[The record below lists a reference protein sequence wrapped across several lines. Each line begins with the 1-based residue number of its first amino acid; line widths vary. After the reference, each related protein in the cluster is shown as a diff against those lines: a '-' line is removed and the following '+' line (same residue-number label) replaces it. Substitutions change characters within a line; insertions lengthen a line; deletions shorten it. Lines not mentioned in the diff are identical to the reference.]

1 MMATWS
7 YLVAGLFLPLF
18 PLSMVFNMLFARIS
32 QPLAR
37 AALLLAWPLAGLA
50 LLQSPGAEV
59 PEPVLIWA
67 LATSALYAV
76 RLLAIR
82 DLGTWTGFL
91 ATSLWALLWIP
102 AREGFQLKGITID
115 ALVFS
120 APLAL
125 LVLIMVLLNQRL
137 GGAYAG
143 VRGGMASSLPRLSV
157 ALIICLLAA
166 IATPP
171 FPGFFTLLSVLI
183 SASPVNMVMMLVI
196 WLLWSWAAARLIQ
209 GFVVGTP
216 VQDCNVQDIGLP
228 SSWGL
233 AMLFMALLL
242 TGVLLT
248 GDLL

>member
-1 MMATWS
+1 MAIWS
-7 YLVAGLFLPLF
+7 FLLVGLFLPLF
-18 PLSMVFNMLFARIS
+18 PLSMVFNLLFARVT

-37 AALLLAWPLAGLA
+37 AVLLLAWPLAGLA
-50 LLQSPGAEV
+50 LLHSPGDDV

-67 LATSALYAV
+67 LATSVLYAI

-91 ATSLWALLWIP
+91 ATSVWALFWIP
-102 AREGFQLKGITID
+102 AREGVELKGIAID
-115 ALVFS
+115 SLAFS

-125 LVLIMVLLNQRL
+125 LVLIMVLLNRRF

-143 VRGGMASSLPRLSV
+143 VRDGMATSLPRLSV

-166 IATPP
+166 VATPP
-171 FPGFFTLLSVLI
+171 FPGFFTLLSVLML
-183 SASPVNMVMMLVI
+183 ASPVNMVGMLVV

-228 SSWGL
+228 LSWGL

>member
-1 MMATWS
+1 MATWS
-7 YLVAGLFLPLF
+7 YLVVGLFLPLF
-18 PLSMVFNMLFARIS
+18 PLSMAFNLLFARVS

-37 AALLLAWPLAGLA
+37 AVLLLAWPLAGLG
-50 LLQSPGAEV
+50 LLHILGTDA
-59 PEPVLIWA
+59 PEPVLNWA

-76 RLLAIR
+76 RLLALR

-91 ATSLWALLWIP
+91 ATSVWALLWIP
-102 AREGFQLKGITID
+102 AREGFELADIALD
-115 ALVFS
+115 ALGFS

-125 LVLIMVLLNQRL
+125 LVLITVLLNRRL

-143 VRGGMASSLPRLSV
+143 INGGIAASLPRLSV
-157 ALIICLLAA
+157 VLIICLLAA
-166 IATPP
+166 VATPP
-171 FPGFFTLLSVLI
+171 FPGFFSLLSVLML
-183 SASPVNMVMMLVI
+183 ASPVNLVGLLVV

-216 VQDCNVQDIGLP
+216 AQDSSVQDIGLP
-228 SSWGL
+228 VSWGL
-233 AMLFMALLL
+233 AMAFTALLL

>member
-1 MMATWS
+1 MAIWT
-7 YLVAGLFLPLF
+7 YLLIGLFLPLF
-18 PLSMVFNMLFARIS
+18 PLSMVFNLLFARAAS
-32 QPLAR
+32 PPVR

-50 LLQSPGAEV
+50 LLQSPGADV

-91 ATSLWALLWIP
+91 ATSVWALLWIP
-102 AREGFQLKGITID
+102 AREGFELKDIALD
-115 ALVFS
+115 ALGFS

-125 LVLIMVLLNQRL
+125 LVLFMALLNRRF

-143 VRGGMASSLPRLSV
+143 VRDGMATSLPRLSV

-166 IATPP
+166 VATPP
-171 FPGFFTLLSVLI
+171 FPGFFTLLSALI
-183 SASPVNMVMMLVI
+183 QASPVNMVGMLVV
-196 WLLWSWAAARLIQ
+196 WLLWSWAAARMIQ

-216 VQDCNVQDIGLP
+216 AQECNVQDIGLP
-228 SSWGL
+228 LIWGL
-233 AMLFMALLL
+233 AMLFMTLLL
-242 TGVLLT
+242 AGVLLA